1 MKAVGIIAEYN
12 PFHNGHKYHLKQA
25 KAITGAEASVAVISG
40 AVTQRGEAA
49 LWDKWTRAQMAVEN
63 GVDLVL
69 EMPYAFACNSAEEF
83 ARGGVSLLNG
93 LGFVTDLVFG
103 CESDPQMVIAAAR
116 LSAQYEAE
124 FSAALQEGLQ
134 AGLSYPAARS
144 QALMRFCPGEGDKPS
159 WDKPNDILAVEY
171 VRQLVLQGS
180 DIAPQGVRRRGSY
193 HDQEISE
200 EKRGQAFSSASAVR
214 LAWREKRLDQ
224 VEKAVPPE
232 TMAVLRELSAKE
244 KRSLDGLLLY
254 RLLQLEPGGLREI
267 YGCGEGLEYRLW
279 NALPKAGS
287 EEELLRLSASG
298 RYPTARLRR
307 LCMHALTGMSR
318 SDFAILKK
326 AAMEG
331 RLYIRVLAC
340 NQKGAELLRGIKYKI
355 KMPVYT
361 NLNRQLSLEEKRLV
375 RGETSISGEFPDPM
389 TLSLK
394 LDIRAA
400 DIMRIGE
407 GAALYDGSDFV
418 KTPYISH
425 KNEKTVKSP

>member
-1 MKAVGIIAEYN
+1 MRTVGIIAEYN

-25 KAITGAEASVAVISG
+25 KAITGAETSVAVISG

-49 LWDKWTRAQMAVEN
+49 LWDKWTRAQIAVEN
-63 GVDLVL
+63 GVDLVIEL
-69 EMPYAFACNSAEEF
+69 PYAFACNSAEEF
-83 ARGGVSLLNG
+83 ARGGVSLLNS

-103 CESDPQMVIAAAR
+103 CESDPQTVIAAAR
-116 LSAQYEAE
+116 LSAQHETE

-144 QALMRFCPGEGDKPS
+144 QALTRFYPGEGEKPS
-159 WDKPNDILAVEY
+159 WDKPNDILATEY

-180 DIAPQGVRRRGSY
+180 DITPRGVKRKGSY
-193 HDQEISE
+193 HDQEISAG
-200 EKRGQAFSSASAVR
+200 KQGQAFSSASAVR
-214 LAWREKRLDQ
+214 LAWRAKRLDQ

-232 TMAVLRELSAKE
+232 TMAVLGKLPAKE
-244 KRSLDGLLLY
+244 KPSLDSLLLY
-254 RLLQLEPGGLREI
+254 RLLQLEPEGLREI

-287 EEELLRLSASG
+287 AEELLRLSASG

-307 LCMHALTGMSR
+307 LCIHALTGMSR

-331 RLYIRVLAC
+331 GLYIRVLAC

-355 KMPVYT
+355 KTPVYT
-361 NLNRQLSLEEKRLV
+361 NLNRQLSLEKKRLV
-375 RGETSISGEFPDPM
+375 RGEASISGEFSDSA

-407 GAALYDGSDFV
+407 GTALYDGSDFV

-425 KNEKTVKSP
+425 KNEKTIKSP